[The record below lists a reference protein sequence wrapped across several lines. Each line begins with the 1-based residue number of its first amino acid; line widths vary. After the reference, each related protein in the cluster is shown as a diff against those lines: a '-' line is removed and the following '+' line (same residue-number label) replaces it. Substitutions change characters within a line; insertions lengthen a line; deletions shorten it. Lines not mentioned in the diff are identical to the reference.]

1 VIVISALMNLA
12 AASYCGRTRETVTN
26 FASTVLCVSTS
37 SSCRCDVALCPLAEI
52 DGAETESGHSGKAD
66 HKV

>member
-1 VIVISALMNLA
+1 MIVISALMNLA

-26 FASTVLCVSTS
+26 FAPRFCGVSTS

-52 DGAETESGHSGKAD
+52 DGAEPESGHSGKAD

>member
-1 VIVISALMNLA
+1 VIAVPWLRRRIA
-12 AASYCGRTRETVTN
+12 AAPGRLLRILLLR
-26 FASTVLCVSTS
+26 FCAVSTS

-52 DGAETESGHSGKAD
+52 DGAEAESGHSGKAD